1 LKYSGADAG
10 AQAFL
15 SDNIDRAAQKFL
27 EVHEEPSK
35 VQEAAAGFQVNQNID
50 IAQSIGIAPGSRAEE
65 ADVKGTVPGREAEY
79 VGAFLAN
86 KIRCV
91 HENIVCG

>member
-1 LKYSGADAG
+1 LKYSGADTW

-27 EVHEEPSK
+27 EVHEEPPK

-50 IAQSIGIAPGSRAEE
+50 IAQSIGIAPGGRAEE
-65 ADVKGTVPGREAEY
+65 ADVMGAVPGREAED
-79 VGAFLAN
+79 VGAFLVYQ
-86 KIRCV
+86 IRFI
-91 HENIVCG
+91 HANIVCC